1 MSIPASSHSFRELQ
15 AQLQPEWGNP
25 TMGAT
30 VAAMMFLIILTG
42 VLLYMFLWA
51 RRVQTY
57 DL

>member
-1 MSIPASSHSFRELQ
+1 
-15 AQLQPEWGNP
+15 
-25 TMGAT
+25 
-30 VAAMMFLIILTG
+30 MFLIILTG

>member
-1 MSIPASSHSFRELQ
+1 
-15 AQLQPEWGNP
+15 
-25 TMGAT
+25 MGAT

-42 VLLYMFLWA
+42 VLIYMFLWA